1 VYNLAGSKGNL
12 MATPTPNSVLEMLRK
27 LPPRE
32 RLKVISQALP
42 EIEQS
47 LPEKNKPHKSMRG
60 LWKDLPPSVSAEEID
75 EARRDLWKDFPRED
89 TL

>member
-1 VYNLAGSKGNL
+1 
-12 MATPTPNSVLEMLRK
+12 MITPTPNSVLEMLRK

-47 LPEKNKPHKSMRG
+47 LSEKPHPKLSLRG
-60 LWKDLPPSVSAEEID
+60 LWKDLGPAPTAKEID
-75 EARRDLWKDFPRED
+75 EARDEMWKDFPRED
-89 TL
+89 MA

>member
-1 VYNLAGSKGNL
+1 
-12 MATPTPNSVLEMLRK
+12 MITPTPNSVLKMLRK

-47 LPEKNKPHKSMRG
+47 LAEKPQKLRSLRG
-60 LWKDLPPSVSAEEID
+60 LWKDLGLSVSEQDID
-75 EARRDLWKDFPRED
+75 EARRETWKDFPRED
-89 TL
+89 IA

>member
-1 VYNLAGSKGNL
+1 
-12 MATPTPNSVLEMLRK
+12 MITPTPNNVLDMLRK

-47 LPEKNKPHKSMRG
+47 LSEKPQKVLSLRG
-60 LWKDLPPSVSAEEID
+60 LWKDLRPAPSAKDIG
-75 EARRDLWKDFPRED
+75 EARQEMWKDFPRED
-89 TL
+89 VA